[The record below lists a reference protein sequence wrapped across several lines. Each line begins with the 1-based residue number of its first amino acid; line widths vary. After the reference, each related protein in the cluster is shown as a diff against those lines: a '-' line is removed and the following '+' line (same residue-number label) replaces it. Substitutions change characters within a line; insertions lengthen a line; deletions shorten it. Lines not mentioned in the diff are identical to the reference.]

1 MKKKLFLLL
10 VAPFITFMI
19 ACRSENSEPV
29 PTNGNGII
37 EELESIKS
45 IFTGTIEE
53 ISSET
58 SALIVV
64 DSGKILRSSDKV
76 TINLTKA
83 LEDATFEVG
92 DKIKV
97 SYDGEV
103 RESYPAQ
110 INKISVEKNK

>member
-1 MKKKLFLLL
+1 
-10 VAPFITFMI
+10 MI

-110 INKISVEKNK
+110 INKISVEKNKDRKSTRLNSSHVA

>member
-1 MKKKLFLLL
+1 MKKKLLLL
-10 VAPFITFMI
+10 FVALLIPFMF
-19 ACRSENSEPV
+19 ACRSEKSEPV
-29 PTNGNGII
+29 PNNGNGIVEEPEPI
-37 EELESIKS
+37 ES

-64 DSGKILRSSDKV
+64 DSGKILQSSDKV
-76 TINLTKA
+76 TIDLTKA
-83 LEDATFEVG
+83 PEDATFEVG
-92 DKIKV
+92 DKVKV

-110 INKISVEKNK
+110 INTISVEKIE